1 MQAKIFL
8 ASFLATIFAVGV
20 IAAPQAEAPPGDVS
34 TVVENGAS
42 FVGAPVP
49 RPSGPVIPPK
59 EGDVLSPSGSPS
71 GVDPRDLV
79 SRKPY
84 SINWAQQAVTNFHN
98 RKGGTRKLNVVLRRL
113 LSRKQCITLCTPLPL
128 NLIKLL

>member
-8 ASFLATIFAVGV
+8 ASFLATILAVCV
-20 IAAPQAEAPPGDVS
+20 IAAPQAEAPPGDVNI
-34 TVVENGAS
+34 VVENGAS
-42 FVGAPVP
+42 FVGAPAP

-59 EGDVLSPSGSPS
+59 EGDVLTSSGSPS

-84 SINWAQQAVTNFHN
+84 SINWARQTVTNFHN
-98 RKGGTRKLNVVLRRL
+98 RRAGTRKLNVVLQRL
-113 LSRKQCITLCTPLPL
+113 LSRKQCIALCTPFPL
-128 NLIKLL
+128 I